1 MMGLLLL
8 AMSIP
13 VPCDGEVSLSDGDR
27 FAMSGVTARYL
38 WTVSKGHAAV
48 MREKLAGWNSP
59 DALAAWEMECE
70 YRSRC
75 WYLLDDVLF
84 CQISAQAKL
93 RSLKEL
99 KRLVGDAAY
108 YSGNLPAPVCS
119 YRPYTR

>member
-27 FAMSGVTARYL
+27 FSMSGVTARYL

-59 DALAAWEMECE
+59 DAMAQWEMECE

-84 CQISAQAKL
+84 CQLPVQSKL

-99 KRLVGDAAY
+99 KRLIGDEAY
-108 YSGNLPAPVCS
+108 TAGVMPICTPC
-119 YRPYTR
+119 YRPWTK